1 MSKHNKKN
9 LMESNHKNLH
19 SNQSNNN
26 NNNIEE
32 EFIDS
37 HFEFDAPQYKDLTK
51 VNEISN
57 EE

>member
-1 MSKHNKKN
+1 MSKDNKRN
-9 LMESNHKNLH
+9 LIELNHENLYL
-19 SNQSNNN
+19 NKPN

-37 HFEFDAPQYKDLTK
+37 RFEFDAPQYKDLTK

>member
-1 MSKHNKKN
+1 MSKDNKRN
-9 LMESNHKNLH
+9 LIELNDENL
-19 SNQSNNN
+19 NLNKPNN

>member
-1 MSKHNKKN
+1 MYKDNKRN
-9 LMESNHKNLH
+9 LIELNHENLYL
-19 SNQSNNN
+19 NKPNN

-37 HFEFDAPQYKDLTK
+37 RFEFDAPQYKDLTK

>member
-1 MSKHNKKN
+1 MSKDNKRN
-9 LMESNHKNLH
+9 LIELNHENLYL
-19 SNQSNNN
+19 NKPNN

-37 HFEFDAPQYKDLTK
+37 RFEFDAPQYKDLTK

>member
-1 MSKHNKKN
+1 MSKDNKRNLIELNHNN
-9 LMESNHKNLH
+9 LYSNI
-19 SNQSNNN
+19 SNN

-37 HFEFDAPQYKDLTK
+37 RFEFDAPQYKDLTK